1 MNRTVK
7 GTLRRPVRRLCPA
20 FPSPRALRPIRTARS
35 TPRAGWAVLLPWLL
49 VAPPAVS
56 GTAGPQIDFLDGE
69 QGVALPAGAAE
80 QLTAPGALDRLLG
93 RSFGRIEVFRGD
105 DLLRVVAVPRGDRT
119 ASDLAAIS
127 NSLAGARATA
137 APAPDPVRPDPA
149 LTPEMSLAEAIAVAN
164 DAAASSDARQRAI
177 AALATSGENAAVEAL
192 RGLAAATSGTDL
204 GRMAVLGLG
213 GFAGTDAEAAASA
226 ALGELTESNHVAPVD
241 LFRARAAYDMTPLI
255 ADFQAT
261 NDTRIRYQK
270 LQAAAN
276 SADGQGLTNFY
287 LAALQ
292 DPSSDIV
299 RTAAMDMGRLA
310 DGLES
315 GRIVTALEWV
325 AENHR
330 SRSAREGAAI
340 GLRYAKAGGPAVNP
354 GANFDPALHGGTP
367 PSQGGGRGPRAP
379 ASGQVVVFGQGD

>member
-7 GTLRRPVRRLCPA
+7 GALRRPPVRCLHPA
-20 FPSPRALRPIRTARS
+20 FPSPQALRPIRTARS
-35 TPRAGWAVLLPWLL
+35 TPRAGWAVLLSWLL
-49 VAPPAVS
+49 VSPAAVS
-56 GTAGPQIDFLDGE
+56 GEVGLQIDFLDGE
-69 QGVALPAGAAE
+69 HGLALPAGAADE
-80 QLTAPGALDRLLG
+80 LTAPGALDRLLG

-119 ASDLAAIS
+119 PSDLAAIRD
-127 NSLAGARATA
+127 SLAGARAA
-137 APAPDPVRPDPA
+137 APAPDLRPDQAP
-149 LTPEMSLAEAIAVAN
+149 TPGMSLAEAIAVAN
-164 DAAASSDARQRAI
+164 DVEASSDERQRAI
-177 AALATSGENAAVEAL
+177 TALATSGESAAVEAL
-192 RGLAAATSGTDL
+192 RGLAAAGSGTDL

-213 GFAGTDAEAAASA
+213 GFAGTEAAEAASA
-226 ALGELTESNHVAPVD
+226 ALGELTEADHIAPVD
-241 LFRARAAYDMTPLI
+241 LFRARAAYDMSPLI

-261 NDTRIRYQK
+261 IDTRIRYQK

-276 SADGQGLTNFY
+276 SADGLGLTNFY

-315 GRIVTALEWV
+315 GRIVSALEWV

-340 GLRYAKAGGPAVNP
+340 GLRYARAGGPALDP
-354 GANFDPALHGGTP
+354 GANFDPALHGGAP
-367 PSQGGGRGPRAP
+367 PSNGGGRGPRAP